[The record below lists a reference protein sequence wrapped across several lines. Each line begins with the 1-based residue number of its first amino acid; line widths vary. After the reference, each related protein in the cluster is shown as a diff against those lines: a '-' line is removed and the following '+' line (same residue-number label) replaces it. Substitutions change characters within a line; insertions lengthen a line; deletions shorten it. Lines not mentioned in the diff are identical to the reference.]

1 MLRNTLERRK
11 KMSKEQTVI
20 SAGESTRE
28 FYREQGRKEERT
40 MILGLAYKLTKKP
53 SPELVQLIR
62 AMEARNV

>member
-1 MLRNTLERRK
+1 MIN
-11 KMSKEQTVI
+11 S
-20 SAGESTRE
+20 GEGVRE

-40 MILGLAYKLTKKP
+40 MILGLAYQLTKKP